1 MQRKVLVAT
10 VATAPLLAMAF
21 GAYAETVV
29 NTART
34 TPIATATATAGGT
47 ADDVKIDA
55 AGSIKPTTAGAM
67 VTLNS
72 NNKGST
78 TRLAS

>member
-21 GAYAETVV
+21 GAYAETVI

-34 TPIATATATAGGT
+34 TPIATATATSAGA
-47 ADDVKIDA
+47 ADDVKVDT
-55 AGSIKPTTAGAM
+55 GGA
-67 VTLNS
+67 S
-72 NNKGST
+72 P
-78 TRLAS
+78 